1 MCPQKIDYSFLKD
14 SDEEKSNDSEPE
26 MFDNVLE
33 KSIPAQ
39 GVIDGSDFEEE
50 KSDGEAPIKKPAPAK
65 RKLGPKPAPKRKI
78 ESSGSEASPV
88 KKKVNCYIFKTTQR

>member
-1 MCPQKIDYSFLKD
+1 
-14 SDEEKSNDSEPE
+14 

-39 GVIDGSDFEEE
+39 DLFEGSDFEDKTEE
-50 KSDGEAPIKKPAPAK
+50 EDTPIKKPPPAK

-78 ESSGSEASPV
+78 ESSGSEASPA
-88 KKKVNCYIFKTTQR
+88 KRKVS